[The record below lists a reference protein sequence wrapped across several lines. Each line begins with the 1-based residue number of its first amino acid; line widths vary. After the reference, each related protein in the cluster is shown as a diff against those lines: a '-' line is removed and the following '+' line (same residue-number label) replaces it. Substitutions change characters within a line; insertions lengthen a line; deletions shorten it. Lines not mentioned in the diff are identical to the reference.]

1 MWFTCLPLKKL
12 SVWGSPSSP
21 SSSTSSTLAV
31 SFMSLQCG
39 LFFFGGHTVVG
50 LTYSLFRFIKNWPID
65 NELRWIK
72 WNPVGR
78 QTSPNTIP
86 TDPKRIF
93 LFISNMLWA
102 RRKDLVQSALGF
114 CSVQGVI
121 FSSFVY
127 SHFLDITKRTFF
139 PNEAWKLIVSC
150 QEGSF

>member
-1 MWFTCLPLKKL
+1 MIYLFTFEETQCMG
-12 SVWGSPSSP
+12 V
-21 SSSTSSTLAV
+21 
-31 SFMSLQCG
+31 SLQPLLIHKLYVGCF
-39 LFFFGGHTVVG
+39 LHVTAMWVIFFGGHTVVG
-50 LTYSLFRFIKNWPID
+50 LTYSLLRFIENWPID